1 MLLHNYLSSHQI
13 VDFSKLLK
21 NTLSHNFF
29 KKCAKLF
36 PNGNSTKIS
45 RGLPT
50 PGVTCK
56 AEYKM
61 LSNNIRPAPQKLTVY
76 EKTHK
81 QIIAIQCNTM
91 LYQSSVDKMLWE
103 NK

>member
-1 MLLHNYLSSHQI
+1 MPCHI
-13 VDFSKLLK
+13 I
-21 NTLSHNFF
+21 FF

-50 PGVTCK
+50 PDVTCK

-61 LSNNIRPAPQKLTVY
+61 LSNNIRPARQKLTVY

-81 QIIAIQCNTM
+81 LLQYSVIQCYTRVLWIKCFGKTNEGVIEFC
-91 LYQSSVDKMLWE
+91 LEDSVRE
-103 NK
+103 S